1 MSLAPIQILHKY
13 FAPHSLAGQVLLEH
27 STAVMEKALL
37 IAGKLDLPD
46 QEKAFIRDACMLH
59 DIGILYTHAPEIG
72 CYGDLPY
79 ISHGY
84 MGHDLL
90 VSEGLPLHALVCERH
105 TGAGITIK
113 DIKEQNLPIPRRDMV
128 PVSLAEKIIAY
139 SDKFFSKDP
148 TRLSEEKIY
157 EDVLFRIGVHG
168 SDKAAIFAEWHRMF
182 NL

>member
-1 MSLAPIQILHKY
+1 MKPDPIQILGKY
-13 FAPHSLAGQVLLEH
+13 YAGHSLAGQVLLEH
-27 STAVMEKALL
+27 STAVMDKALQ
-37 IAGKLDLPD
+37 IAGKMNLSDE
-46 QEKAFIRDACMLH
+46 EKEFISDACILH

-72 CYGDLPY
+72 CYGELPY

-105 TGAGITIK
+105 TGAGITID
-113 DIKEQNLPIPRRDMV
+113 DIDYQHLPIPRREMV
-128 PVSLAEKIIAY
+128 PVTLAEKIIAY

-148 TRLSEEKIY
+148 SRLSEEKSY
-157 EDVLFRIGVHG
+157 EEVLFKIGAHG
-168 SDKAAIFAEWHRMF
+168 SDKAAIFAEWHKMF

>member
-1 MSLAPIQILHKY
+1 MKLDSIRILNKY
-13 FAPHSLAGQVLLEH
+13 YAGHSLAGQVLLEH
-27 STAVMEKALL
+27 STAVKGKALL
-37 IAGKLDLPD
+37 IADKLNLSD
-46 QEKAFIRDACMLH
+46 EEREFISDACMLH

-72 CYGDLPY
+72 CFGELPY

-90 VSEGLPLHALVCERH
+90 VSEGLPEHALVCERH

-113 DIKEQNLPIPRRDMV
+113 DIDYQHLTIPRREMV
-128 PVSLAEKIIAY
+128 PISLAEKIIAY
-139 SDKFFSKDP
+139 SDKFFSKKP
-148 TRLSEEKIY
+148 TRLSEEKSY
-157 EDVLFRIGVHG
+157 EDVLFKIGAHG